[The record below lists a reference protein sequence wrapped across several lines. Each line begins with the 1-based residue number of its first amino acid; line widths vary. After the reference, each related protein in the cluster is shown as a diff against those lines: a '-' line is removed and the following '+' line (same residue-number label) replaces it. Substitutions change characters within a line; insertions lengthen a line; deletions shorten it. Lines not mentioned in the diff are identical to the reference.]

1 MTRVMPVAWLVATYL
16 LFTMVIGV
24 AAGSLVHGARDF
36 FTASRRLPL
45 LLSSFALFALWFGSE
60 TLFGASAEF
69 LSHGLLGVIEDP
81 FGGFLCLVLFALLLV
96 RPLYRRNLLTLGD
109 LFRSGYGPHTETL
122 AAFCMIL
129 TFVGYIAGQL
139 IALSLLF
146 ANVFGLE
153 PEPGLLLGALIVTLY
168 TASGGLWAVSLTDFI
183 QSIVI
188 IAGLLVVCVSL
199 GAQADLAALRTPP
212 APHYFDFLPS
222 SANGMRWSDYLAAW
236 LTLGLGSLASQDIF
250 QRANA
255 ARSEG
260 IAVYSTLLG
269 AALYLLCAMLPLFLA
284 LLVHQLQ
291 PQLLAEGAR
300 QAVLIR
306 LVQLEAPVWLQGL
319 FFGAL
324 ISAVFSTCS
333 GALLAPASI
342 MAENLIKPLFLK
354 RSDDATLLPVV
365 RSCVVVMALLA
376 VALSFSGN
384 SIYELVAASSML
396 GAVSIL
402 VPMLFALFDWPRSPL
417 GAWLSMLGGLASYA
431 ICEYATWVSL
441 PPLFGGLAASLVGMA
456 LGLWLRPVTPVERR
470 PAAGER
476 P

>member
-1 MTRVMPVAWLVATYL
+1 
-16 LFTMVIGV
+16 
-24 AAGSLVHGARDF
+24 
-36 FTASRRLPL
+36 
-45 LLSSFALFALWFGSE
+45 
-60 TLFGASAEF
+60 
-69 LSHGLLGVIEDP
+69 
-81 FGGFLCLVLFALLLV
+81 
-96 RPLYRRNLLTLGD
+96 
-109 LFRSGYGPHTETL
+109 
-122 AAFCMIL
+122 
-129 TFVGYIAGQL
+129 
-139 IALSLLF
+139 
-146 ANVFGLE
+146 
-153 PEPGLLLGALIVTLY
+153 
-168 TASGGLWAVSLTDFI
+168 
-183 QSIVI
+183 
-188 IAGLLVVCVSL
+188 
-199 GAQADLAALRTPP
+199 
-212 APHYFDFLPS
+212 
-222 SANGMRWSDYLAAW
+222 
-236 LTLGLGSLASQDIF
+236 
-250 QRANA
+250 
-255 ARSEG
+255 
-260 IAVYSTLLG
+260 
-269 AALYLLCAMLPLFLA
+269 MLPLFLA

-291 PQLLAEGAR
+291 PQLLAEGDR
-300 QAVLIR
+300 QSVLIR